1 LARMVRSK
9 KEYIC
14 TYCST
19 LHLRWGGFC
28 KNCKKQGTLEEHEL
42 IAPKPK
48 ATMSQHA
55 LGERAKRSE
64 RSIAKKMTAV
74 DGPDPAYKHIAS
86 STGRVGH
93 ITALQVDAISRSYV
107 TENKNRV
114 MPTWLI
120 KAWLQI
126 NQRAVDFNKDAFLHI
141 DPPNMPK
148 TFPINGKQMPLST
161 MAIIGETRHEH
172 LLKRDRALSEIE
184 TTLMERTDLDATNL
198 LALIRQILRE
208 S

>member
-1 LARMVRSK
+1 MVRSK

-14 TYCST
+14 SYCST

-48 ATMSQHA
+48 ATLSQRS

-64 RSIAKKMTAV
+64 RAVAKKTTAA
-74 DGPDPAYKHIAS
+74 DGPDENFKYIAS

-93 ITALQVDAISRSYV
+93 ITALQFDAISRSYV

-120 KAWLQI
+120 KAWIQI
-126 NQRAVDFNKDAFLHI
+126 NQRAVDFHKQPFLHI

-148 TFPINGKQMPLST
+148 TFLINSKNMPLST
-161 MAIIGETRHEH
+161 MAIIAQDRHEQ
-172 LLKRDRALSEIE
+172 LMRRDRILSEVESI
-184 TTLMERTDLDATNL
+184 LIDRTDLDATNL
-198 LALIRQILRE
+198 LASIRKILRE

>member
-1 LARMVRSK
+1 MTRMIRQK

-14 TYCST
+14 KKCAFS
-19 LHLRWGGFC
+19 HLRWQGFC
-28 KNCKKQGTLEEHEL
+28 RNCKAPNSLEEKVL
-42 IAPKPK
+42 ITSKPK
-48 ATMSQHA
+48 ATMSQRS

-64 RSIAKKMTAV
+64 RTVAKRTTAA
-74 DGPDPAYKHIAS
+74 DGPDPNFKHIAS

-93 ITALQVDAISRSYV
+93 ITALQFDAISRSYV

-120 KAWLQI
+120 KAWIQV
-126 NQRAVDFNKDAFLHI
+126 NQRAVDFHKNPFLHI

-148 TFPINGKQMPLST
+148 TFLINGKNMPLST
-161 MAIIGETRHEH
+161 MAIIAQDRHEQ
-172 LLKRDRALSEIE
+172 LMRRDRTLSEIE
-184 TTLMERTDLDATNL
+184 TIISESGTQDSTMTLADILK
-198 LALIRQILRE
+198 ILRE

>member
-1 LARMVRSK
+1 MVKSK

-14 TYCST
+14 SYCST

-42 IAPKPK
+42 IAPKAK
-48 ATMSQHA
+48 ATLSQHA
-55 LGERAKRSE
+55 LAERSKRSE
-64 RSIAKKMTAV
+64 RSIARNIQAV
-74 DGPDPAYKHIAS
+74 DGPDPNFKHIAS

-93 ITALQVDAISRSYV
+93 ITGLQFDAISRSYA

-120 KAWLQI
+120 KAWVQI
-126 NQRAVDFNKDAFLHI
+126 NQRAVDFNKEALLHI

-148 TFPINGKQMPLST
+148 TFPINGKTMPLST
-161 MAIIGETRHEH
+161 LAIISEARHEQ
-172 LLKRDRALSEIE
+172 LVGRDRVLSEIE
-184 TTLMERTDLDATNL
+184 TLLVYETNLDATNI
-198 LALIRQILRE
+198 LAAIRKLLRE